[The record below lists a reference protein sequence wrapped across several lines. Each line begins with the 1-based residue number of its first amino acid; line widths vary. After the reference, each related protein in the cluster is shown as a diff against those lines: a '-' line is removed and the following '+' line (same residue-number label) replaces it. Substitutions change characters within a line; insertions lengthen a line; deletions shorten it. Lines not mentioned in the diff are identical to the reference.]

1 MIDSARRTQ
10 RLLRNEL
17 SRHKPRLIDPSAY
30 IFVWI
35 TGCAAARALYA
46 KASYFAPGQD
56 VSGLTRYL
64 FHDPSALGASTFFD
78 GRAVPAIPALARRR
92 RVRGVTPTRLQDL
105 VRRRTSIRCYIL
117 VANCARIPPHRLHP
131 PWRPLF
137 LARQRRAALPRP
149 S

>member
-56 VSGLTRYL
+56 VSRLTRYL
-64 FHDPSALGASTFFD
+64 FHDPSALGASTL
-78 GRAVPAIPALARRR
+78 PNL
-92 RVRGVTPTRLQDL
+92 L
-105 VRRRTSIRCYIL
+105 SIASDFRSDES
-117 VANCARIPPHRLHP
+117 
-131 PWRPLF
+131 
-137 LARQRRAALPRP
+137 P
-149 S
+149 SI